1 MTRTVVPR
9 GKAAK
14 SGRFPKRKQNCT
26 TGNQNSAVR
35 AAIHAAGLA
44 IKHVLPRDKSAWE
57 LHILTGAGLSTC
69 QKVLSGHR
77 ELNLE
82 TVVALLQSE
91 HGLDVL
97 RALLGD
103 VPPTWFEDLENL
115 DDIAKLKS
123 DQLRMARE
131 VEKRE
136 QRLLEARAR
145 R

>member
-1 MTRTVVPR
+1 MMRKLGSR
-9 GKAAK
+9 GQNGK
-14 SGRFPKRKQNCT
+14 SARFPNRKQNCT
-26 TGNQNSAVR
+26 TGNHISSARSAIR
-35 AAIHAAGLA
+35 AAVETL
-44 IKHVLPRDKSAWE
+44 KEVLPRDKSAWQ

-77 ELNLE
+77 DLNLE
-82 TVVALLQSE
+82 TVVSLLQSE
-91 HGLDVL
+91 HGLEVL

-103 VPPTWFEDLENL
+103 VPPAWFEDLENL

-136 QRLLEARAR
+136 QRLIEARAR